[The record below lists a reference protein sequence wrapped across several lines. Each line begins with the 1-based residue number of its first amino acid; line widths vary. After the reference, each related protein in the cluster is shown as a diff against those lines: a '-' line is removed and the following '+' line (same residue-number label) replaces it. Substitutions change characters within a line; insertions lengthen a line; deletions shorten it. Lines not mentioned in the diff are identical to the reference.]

1 MTADPIQ
8 ESDPDRK
15 AEPPLTL
22 WIPAGVL
29 FLAGLALIPAGLF
42 GLSMAMGGS
51 FMGASAGSGAWV
63 VVALMGVAIAA
74 FWGTGRALLAG
85 RLWAWIV
92 AMGAAA
98 VAFGLA
104 ALTVITRDASELWV
118 LGATFAFVALACLLA
133 PRSRAAVKR

>member
-1 MTADPIQ
+1 MTGDSTQKPDPG
-8 ESDPDRK
+8 RK
-15 AEPPLTL
+15 PAPPLTL

-29 FLAGLALIPAGLF
+29 FAAGLALIPAALF

-51 FMGASAGSGAWV
+51 YMGASAGSGAWV

-133 PRSRAAVKR
+133 PRSRAAVGR

>member
-1 MTADPIQ
+1 MTADSMQKP
-8 ESDPDRK
+8 DPDRK
-15 AEPPLTL
+15 PQPPLTL

-51 FMGASAGSGAWV
+51 LMGASAGSGAWV

-74 FWGTGRALLAG
+74 LWATGLALLAG

-92 AMGAAA
+92 SMGAAS

-104 ALTVITRDASELWV
+104 TLTVITRDASGSWV

-133 PRSRAAVKR
+133 PRSRAAVRR